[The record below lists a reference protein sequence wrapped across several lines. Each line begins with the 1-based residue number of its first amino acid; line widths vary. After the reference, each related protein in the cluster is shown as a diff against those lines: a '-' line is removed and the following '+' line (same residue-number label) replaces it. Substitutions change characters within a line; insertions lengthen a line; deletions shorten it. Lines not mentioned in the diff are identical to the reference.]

1 MSTSASTTLSLDETL
16 LPGPATAVMDVLLDD
31 ADELVSPP
39 TVCVKLL
46 ALVRSP
52 SAGAREMAEVIATD
66 PNLVARLLRVVNS
79 AYFGFPGE
87 VDSLSRAVAILGMR
101 DLQNLVLA
109 ICAVRS
115 LNRAGGGLVDIDAF
129 WRHGVYVALTAR
141 QLARRAGLADP
152 SRFFVPGLLH
162 DVGSAVLYAAHPEA
176 VEPMRDVLRDGENAL
191 HGAEIGRFGFD
202 HSMLGAQL
210 LRRWNI
216 PASLVDPI
224 HDHHTPDD
232 DPGDEQAV
240 VMLADAIAQ
249 RSGNGALFETTSADP
264 RADLQH
270 RFAIAEPG
278 ALDELTELVDGE
290 LEGVLSAITGS

>member
-1 MSTSASTTLSLDETL
+1 
-16 LPGPATAVMDVLLDD
+16 MDALLDD
-31 ADELVSPP
+31 VDELVTPP
-39 TVCVKLL
+39 TVCVKLF

-52 SAGAREMAEVIATD
+52 SAGARETAEVVATD

-87 VDSLSRAVAILGMR
+87 VDSLPRAVAILGMR

-115 LNRAGGGLVDIDAF
+115 LNGAGGGLVEIDTF

-152 SRFFVPGLLH
+152 ARFFVPGLLH
-162 DVGSAVLYAAHPEA
+162 DVGSAVLYAAHQEA
-176 VEPMRDVLRDGENAL
+176 VEPMRAILSEGEDAVSL
-191 HGAEIGRFGFD
+191 AEMERFGFD
-202 HSMLGAQL
+202 HGVLGARL

-216 PASLVDPI
+216 PESLIEPI
-224 HDHHTPDD
+224 DGHHTHDEKS
-232 DPGDEQAV
+232 GDEPAV

-249 RSGNGALFETTSADP
+249 CSARGTLLETTSAGP
-264 RADLQH
+264 RIGLLR
-270 RFAIAEPG
+270 RFALDEPG
-278 ALDELTELVDGE
+278 ALDELTGLVDSE
-290 LEGVLSAITGS
+290 LDGVLAAIVGS